1 MCKRCDVY
9 QVQMRGLIQDNR
21 ALSEALMLHTDD
33 APWLKHDYVPIHDA
47 QVKVIMKDM
56 NDEWCGLYLEEN
68 K

>member
-1 MCKRCDVY
+1 
-9 QVQMRGLIQDNR
+9 MRGLIQDNR